1 MQTKHLYVWPIPVP
15 KMISLQEKI
24 NAT

>member
-15 KMISLQEKI
+15 KMISLQKKI